1 MILYTQDF
9 REMQKILKMKRIK
22 NNPKFRE
29 FGGAVYYFKNS
40 AVGLNPKEPP
50 IILRGGGPESRFGF
64 AISSAGD
71 VNADGFVDVVIGTI
85 QNPNY

>member
-1 MILYTQDF
+1 MH
-9 REMQKILKMKRIK
+9 KILQIKFRIQK
-22 NNPKFRE
+22 NNPDFRE

-50 IILRGGGPESRFGF
+50 IKLRGGGPESRFGF

-71 VNADGFVDVVIGTI
+71 VNADGFVDIVIGTS
-85 QNPNY
+85 QNSN